1 VKNISHGVKPFAPSP
16 ATGQSI
22 TRLALT
28 TSETAAALGLDE
40 VTIWRLCK
48 RGLLNPNRAT
58 RRPLFAVSEI
68 ERFLKEA
75 I

>member
-1 VKNISHGVKPFAPSP
+1 MKPNIAT
-16 ATGQSI
+16 TGQSI
-22 TRLALT
+22 KRLALT
-28 TSETAAALGLDE
+28 TSETAAALGIDE
-40 VTIWRLCK
+40 VTISRLCK
-48 RGLLNPNRAT
+48 RGLLNPNSAT